1 MPAADLALLLTA
13 LAMLAL
19 RGAGMLVAGALRPE
33 HPFILWATAVSQ
45 AVLAVFVTLAVLAPS
60 GAVATV
66 PLPARLA
73 GLAAGLAAYAALR
86 GRLLPA
92 LGAGLVVLAGVR
104 ALLGG

>member
-19 RGAGMLVAGALRPE
+19 RAAGMLVARALRPE

-45 AVLAVFVTLAVLAPS
+45 AVLAVFVTLAVLVPT
-60 GAVATV
+60 GAVAAV

-73 GLAAGLAAYAALR
+73 GLAAGLAAYATLR

-92 LGAGLVVLAGVR
+92 LGAGLLVLAGVR